1 MDYIQK
7 EIERLNIEKNL
18 KKNLYIKNVK
28 KHSLEWGMN
37 YILFSPSKRIRPLI
51 LLESN
56 LIFSSIDNDSYILA
70 SALEMIHTYSL
81 VHDDLPCMDNDDL
94 RRGVKTLHKIKNEAY
109 ALLVGDSL
117 LTRSFEILSGYS
129 KKEKIFD
136 ILNFF
141 CKKSGHEGIIYG
153 QLLDLEGEDK
163 KLEINSINK
172 INKHKT
178 CALFELALIAGAIN
192 GGADKEDL
200 LVLERLG
207 SLIGYIFQLTDD
219 ILDIV
224 GDLKLLGKNTGS
236 DEKNKK
242 SSIPLIIGIENSQ
255 KMLYEYKNKC
265 INCIE
270 NLPSNKLFFY
280 NLIDFIIER
289 KK

>member
-1 MDYIQK
+1 MNFIQK
-7 EIERLNIEKNL
+7 EIEKLKIEQNFKKILNI
-18 KKNLYIKNVK
+18 KKVK
-28 KHSLEWGMN
+28 EYSLEWGMN

-56 LIFSSIDNDSYILA
+56 LIFSSLDNDSYMLA
-70 SALEMIHTYSL
+70 AALEMIHTYSL

-94 RRGVKTLHKIKNEAY
+94 RRGVRTLHKIRDEAY

-117 LTRSFEILSGYS
+117 LTRSFELLALYS
-129 KKEKIFD
+129 KKEKISE
-136 ILNFF
+136 ILGCF
-141 CKKSGHEGIIYG
+141 CKKSGYKGMIYG
-153 QLLDLEGEDK
+153 QMLDLEGENNN
-163 KLEINSINK
+163 LEINSINI

-192 GGADKEDL
+192 GGAGEDDL
-200 LVLERLG
+200 LLFEELG

-224 GDLKLLGKNTGS
+224 GDIKSLGKNIGS

-242 SSIPLIIGIENSQ
+242 SSIPLIIGIEKSREI
-255 KMLYEYKNKC
+255 LEEYKSKC
-265 INCIE
+265 IDYIDK
-270 NLPSNKLFFY
+270 LPSNKSFFY
-280 NLIDFIIER
+280 KLVDFIIER